1 MVCITVY
8 RLTSRKRG
16 QRQPH
21 TWCLRRIGQCSTPT
35 CFLCP
40 CFQTSFWTPRCGCC
54 PGLYRYDLEAEF
66 GSDVQTALPQ
76 CRRRKMHRF
85 RPLFSTSFRK
95 DKSMWMLCRIDLAEL
110 FACLLSL
117 VFDLFSPLAPC
128 VQSLRDLRTYFVID
142 LAIIHGIG
150 GSYANF
156 ELRTSLKVVMVHI
169 YASRTVQLSC
179 DAPQMILL
187 PL

>member
-1 MVCITVY
+1 
-8 RLTSRKRG
+8 
-16 QRQPH
+16 
-21 TWCLRRIGQCSTPT
+21 
-35 CFLCP
+35 
-40 CFQTSFWTPRCGCC
+40 
-54 PGLYRYDLEAEF
+54 
-66 GSDVQTALPQ
+66 
-76 CRRRKMHRF
+76 
-85 RPLFSTSFRK
+85 
-95 DKSMWMLCRIDLAEL
+95 MLCRIDLAEL
-110 FACLLSL
+110 LACFLSL

-142 LAIIHGIG
+142 LAIIHGNG
-150 GSYANF
+150 GSYAKF